1 MFHIGLHFLVPAM
14 VAGVF
19 FRKYWQLAYFV
30 MMTNILVDLDHL
42 FADPIYDPSRCSIGF
57 HPLHQLW
64 FIAFYFL
71 LCFFFLTRYGY
82 VDSISGL
89 YARKQSTSL
98 NVILV
103 FVNISLIFRY
113 LQSRP
118 S

>member
-30 MMTNILVDLDHL
+30 MMTTILVDLDHL

-71 LCFFFLTRYGY
+71 LCFFSKTRLIG
-82 VDSISGL
+82 VGLITHMVLDAMDCQITNGVWIS
-89 YARKQSTSL
+89 
-98 NVILV
+98 
-103 FVNISLIFRY
+103 
-113 LQSRP
+113 
-118 S
+118 